1 MNARPSETPLTEEAR
16 RDELL
21 RLSLREEI
29 QRNGP
34 IRFDRFLEK
43 VLFDPRA
50 GYYALDREILGRT
63 GDFRTAPEVHPIFG
77 ATWAA
82 PVTEALGAPGRR
94 GTLIELGPGRGYL
107 LEGLLP
113 ELVRRGYGPDSLDV
127 WVVERRPLT
136 GKGWEKV
143 RGMGFPFHPV
153 PRLEELPSL
162 PRAVVLA
169 NEFLDALPFRRLRSS
184 PPVWREIRVGAP
196 SELPG
201 GLGWVEGETVPPD
214 PEGLPEAPMG
224 TIYDLPSGGEGALE
238 LLLQRVERGRFLLAD
253 YGDETPGL
261 LQRKPEGSLE
271 THSHHS
277 VGLDPFVRLGS
288 QDISC
293 WVDFSRV
300 RVRLE
305 RAGWAVEPLQTQT
318 EALVHWGLEDRWREM
333 ERSLRENDPAR
344 VVAQLSLKTLLHQ
357 YASHRVLVASRG

>member
-1 MNARPSETPLTEEAR
+1 MNARPSERALAEGAR
-16 RDELL
+16 RDVLL
-21 RLSLREEI
+21 RTPLLEEI
-29 QRNGP
+29 RRDGP

-43 VLFDPRA
+43 VLFDPRD

-82 PVTEALGAPGRR
+82 PVAESLGAPGRR
-94 GTLIELGPGRGYL
+94 ATLVELGPGRGYL

-113 ELVRRGYGPDSLDV
+113 ELARRGYGPDSLDL

-136 GKGWEKV
+136 GNAWERV
-143 RGMGFPFHPV
+143 REMGFPFHPV

-184 PPVWREIRVGAP
+184 PPLWRELRVGATP
-196 SELPG
+196 DLPG
-201 GLGWVEGETVPPD
+201 GLGWVEGETVRLD
-214 PEGLPEAPMG
+214 PEGPPEAPMG
-224 TIYDLPSGGEGALE
+224 TIYDLPSGGDGALE
-238 LLLQRVERGRFLLAD
+238 LLLQRVGRGRFLLAD

-261 LQRKPEGSLE
+261 LRRKPEGSLE
-271 THSHHS
+271 IHARHS

-300 RVRLE
+300 RARLE
-305 RAGWAVEPLQTQT
+305 RAGWAVEPLQTQI
-318 EALVHWGLEDRWREM
+318 EALIRWGLKDRWREI
-333 ERSLRENDPAR
+333 ERSLTENDPAR

-357 YASHRVLVASRG
+357 YSSHRVLVASRE